1 MLFSILLM
9 ENLSHRRYTTA
20 LAIGEGLSGSIAG
33 VLGMLQSLGPSGKSM
48 ENRFVGDFT
57 WKNDDIIYSIYIY
70 IIILYTYIKLYKHT
84 YII

>member
-1 MLFSILLM
+1 MLFSFLLM

-20 LAIGEGLSGSIAG
+20 LVIGEGLSGSIAG
-33 VLGMLQSLGPSGKSM
+33 VLGMLQSLGTSGKSM

-70 IIILYTYIKLYKHT
+70 I
-84 YII
+84 